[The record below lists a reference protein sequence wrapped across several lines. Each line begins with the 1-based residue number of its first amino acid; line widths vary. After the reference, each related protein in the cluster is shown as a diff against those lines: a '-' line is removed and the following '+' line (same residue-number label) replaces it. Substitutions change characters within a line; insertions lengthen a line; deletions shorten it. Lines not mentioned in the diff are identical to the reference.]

1 MIFNSLNFAIFL
13 PIVLALYYASG
24 HKFRNWI
31 LLVAGY
37 VFYGAWDIRFL
48 FLVSL
53 STVLDYCTGLMIGK
67 GRMSLVQRLAP
78 SIHLLGFA
86 LVFLLPDWHGVKWN
100 VGTGINPG
108 DWSRLFTPTAF
119 GLRVMGLTVIVVALA
134 HLAYPFLVK
143 LPESKKRLFFLR
155 CSLVG
160 QLGMLGV
167 FKYYNFFIDS
177 ADHLA
182 AMLGLNATSLHLD
195 IILPI
200 GISFY
205 TFQTLSY
212 VCDVYWR
219 RMEPVAHLRDFALFV
234 GYFPPLVA
242 GPIERASHLIPRI
255 LEVRRIT
262 FNQVAQGGYL
272 ILLGLV
278 KKMAIADG
286 LADSVSSVYN
296 STGAVGWSDVVV
308 GTAAFSIQI
317 YGDFSGYSD
326 IASGVSLWFGIA
338 LLQNFNQPYFSI
350 NPAEFWRRW
359 HISLSTWLRDY
370 LYIPLGGNRGSEA
383 KTKRNLLVTMV
394 LGGLWHGAAW
404 NFILWGLYQGI
415 LLVVYRTFA
424 GEKPKLFEGPLL
436 ARLPRMALFFVFVCF
451 GWLLFRANSFGQIID
466 FTRILLTDFSD
477 LTLHMKRPP
486 LVATL
491 GVLVLV
497 LIEIA
502 QFKAQMVHFYARLPV
517 FAHGAIYAMLA
528 TLFLMGLSNGAQQF
542 IYFQF

>member
-1 MIFNSLNFAIFL
+1 MIFNSLDFAIFL
-13 PIVLALYYASG
+13 PIVLVLYYASAQQY
-24 HKFRNWI
+24 RNWI
-31 LLVAGY
+31 LLAAGY

-78 SIHLLGFA
+78 SIHVLGFA

-100 VGTGINPG
+100 DGTGMNRE
-108 DWSRLFTPTAF
+108 DWSRLFTPTEF
-119 GLRVMGLTVIVVALA
+119 GLRVMGLTGIVVALA
-134 HLAYPFLVK
+134 HLSYPFLVK
-143 LPESKKRLFFLR
+143 LPDSKKRLFFLR

-167 FKYYNFFIDS
+167 FKYYNFFIES
-177 ADHLA
+177 ADHFA
-182 AMLGLNATSLHLD
+182 SMLGLNASSLHLD

-219 RMEPVAHLRDFALFV
+219 RMEPVTHLRDFALFV

-255 LEVRRIT
+255 LEVRRVT

-308 GTAAFSIQI
+308 ATVAFSMQI

-383 KTKRNLLVTMV
+383 RTKRNLLITMV

-404 NFILWGLYQGI
+404 NFILWGFYQGA

-424 GEKPKLFEGPLL
+424 GQKPKQFEGSLL

-451 GWLLFRANSFGQIID
+451 GWLLFRANSFGQIVD

-486 LVATL
+486 SCGDA
-491 GVLVLV
+491 G
-497 LIEIA
+497 
-502 QFKAQMVHFYARLPV
+502 
-517 FAHGAIYAMLA
+517 
-528 TLFLMGLSNGAQQF
+528 
-542 IYFQF
+542 YFSPSVN